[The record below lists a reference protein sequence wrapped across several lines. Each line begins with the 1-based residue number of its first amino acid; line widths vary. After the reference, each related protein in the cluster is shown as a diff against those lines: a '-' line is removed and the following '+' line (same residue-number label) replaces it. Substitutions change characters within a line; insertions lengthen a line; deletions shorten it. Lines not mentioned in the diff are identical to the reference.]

1 MAEWPA
7 TRVTLL
13 DRLRD
18 PRDHEAWVE
27 FVSLYGPLVFQF
39 ARRRLP
45 QDEDAAD
52 IMQEVLS
59 AVMQGRYQRPKG
71 RFQKWIVTVLLNKI
85 RDFHTARARRCEVAA
100 DPAISAGVLHE
111 LPGGEEEE
119 WDQERQRHLFRAA
132 AERVRLRTK
141 PLHWDAFE
149 RTALQNQSGQE
160 VAGALQMSLTNVY
173 AIKSRLMKEIKDEI
187 RRFGEDDADEG

>member
-1 MAEWPA
+1 MLSSWPAPTCTSFLVSILADGRSSLRRMNGMPEWPA

-45 QDEDAAD
+45 QEEDAGD
-52 IMQEVLS
+52 VMQEVLS

-85 RDFHTARARRCEVAA
+85 RDFHAALARRCEVL
-100 DPAISAGVLHE
+100 AG
-111 LPGGEEEE
+111 P
-119 WDQERQRHLFRAA
+119 
-132 AERVRLRTK
+132 
-141 PLHWDAFE
+141 
-149 RTALQNQSGQE
+149 E
-160 VAGALQMSLTNVY
+160 VTDSL
-173 AIKSRLMKEIKDEI
+173 S
-187 RRFGEDDADEG
+187 